1 MVAILCLHIKICY
14 TKCIDCYNLRFLSQA
29 VEKYKN
35 DDDDLNDDYWN
46 EAEGDDDEY
55 YCKGTISKLIY
66 SQDFQELNTSI
77 EMVKR

>member
-1 MVAILCLHIKICY
+1 
-14 TKCIDCYNLRFLSQA
+14 LRFLSQA

-55 YCKGTISKLIY
+55 YFKGTISKLIY